1 MQISYLQVKS
11 MKFFTKAIGTLA
23 LGFVF
28 QSSFAVNVAVFGSN
42 GFDSFLNSQGYT
54 ATVYSDADI
63 AAGLANSADVFVYN
77 RDGASF
83 GQDLSAAAA
92 AQVLATFGSG
102 HTTGIFTD
110 ITDDYSN
117 ANSSRLLLNSVNYSS
132 NKGFLGLFNGA
143 GWAIEHG
150 LIGGT
155 SYGEG
160 YNYNGATATYNVT
173 NAHPV
178 TAGLASSWQ
187 SAQDDFISYSGGI
200 ANSNVLARDN
210 AGNVL
215 VAVGAPVP
223 EPMTMAALGLGLAF
237 VGRRRR
243 KA

>member
-1 MQISYLQVKS
+1 MQKLILQVNS

-28 QSSFAVNVAVFGSN
+28 QSSFALNVAVFGSN
-42 GFDSFLNSQGYT
+42 GFDSFLNSNGHT

-63 AAGLANSADVFVYN
+63 AAGLANGADIFVYN

-83 GQDLSAAAA
+83 GQDLSAAAE

-102 HTTGIFTD
+102 NTTGIFTD
-110 ITDDYSN
+110 ITDDYTN
-117 ANSSRLLLNSVNYSS
+117 ANSSQLLLNSVNYSG

-143 GWAIEHG
+143 GWAIERG
-150 LIGGT
+150 LLPGT
-155 SYGEG
+155 SGGEG
-160 YNYNGATATYNVT
+160 FNFNDSPATYNVT

-187 SAQDDFISYSGGI
+187 SAQDSFISYSSGI
-200 ANSNVLARDN
+200 PNGNVLARDN

-223 EPMTMAALGLGLAF
+223 EPMTMAALGLGLAM
-237 VGRRRR
+237 VARRRR